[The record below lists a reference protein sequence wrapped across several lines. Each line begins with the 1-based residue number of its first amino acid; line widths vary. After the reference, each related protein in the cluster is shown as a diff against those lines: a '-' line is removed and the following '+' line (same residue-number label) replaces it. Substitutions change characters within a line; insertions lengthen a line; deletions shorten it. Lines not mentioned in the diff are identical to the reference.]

1 MARGNHPSTK
11 AFADFIQSEMT
22 DMRKKGIFVVLPY
35 SLVRHLPALRLSPL
49 GCVPQRERRP
59 RIINDYT
66 FSGVNPETLK
76 MAPLESMQWG
86 RTLQRVLWYVFYAD
100 NRHGPVLLSKTD
112 LSDGFYQLH
121 LTPTGALKL
130 AVPFTSMSGKPMVA
144 IPTRLPIGW
153 TESPPAFSAVT
164 ETIADLINSSL
175 ETDMAIPKAHP
186 MEASASMHVPLD
198 HPTAQDEFPIRKTGP
213 VPLPL
218 AYVDVYVDDF
228 IKLAQGWNNA
238 LRVRRHTFHTIDKVF
253 RPNDEMDLNRK
264 QPISQKKL
272 LQGDDAWSTE
282 KLILGW
288 LINSATKTISL
299 PQHRKD
305 RLDSLL
311 AKMLRRKRVS
321 TKDWQRLLGELR
333 SMQIAL
339 PGSAGCFSFLQNA
352 LAPNKKRVKIT
363 PAVQDQLLDFQW
375 LADNL
380 AQRPTHLAE
389 VVPTPPIYFAA
400 MDASKAG
407 MGGVWFPPIHPLPPF
422 SIQPPAS
429 ARLKHPI
436 LWRSPFPASIQ
447 SQLVSTDNP
456 HGKITNSD
464 LELAG
469 SIAHDDV
476 LCNALP
482 STPHVSTCSFSDN
495 TPAVAWKGKG
505 STSTD
510 GPAAYLLQTAALH
523 RRHHRYRNEMNF
535 IPGSLNTMADDCS
548 RLWSLTNSQLIDH
561 FNTHYPQPLTWKMS
575 HLTNEMSSALTLN
588 LQRKRSQPA
597 SFLLTRRKPSLH
609 GRFGSRSALPLTS
622 TPIFRQ
628 WPTLLRSS
636 KFLDCAGEMDASR
649 PVATPTE
656 LARLRTPSA
665 WSARG
670 FPAWGPKTPGLT
682 TLANRTFV

>member
-1 MARGNHPSTK
+1 MRRREVFSNVEIRKINTLGEFIELDHNFYISHGSWNELFHRIKGRSNFSSHLKRLHHQAKPFLLRYARHGVPVLLHTEPWSLERKDSAMARGNHPSTK

-130 AVPFTSMSGKPMVA
+130 AVPFPSMSGKPMVA
-144 IPTRLPIGW
+144 IPTRLPMGW

-198 HPTAQDEFPIRKTGP
+198 HPTAQDEFPIRETGP

-218 AYVDVYVDDF
+218 AYVDVYVNDF

-264 QPISQKKL
+264 QPISQKEL

-288 LINSATKTISL
+288 LINSATKTILL

-352 LAPNKKRVKIT
+352 LDPNKK
-363 PAVQDQLLDFQW
+363 
-375 LADNL
+375 
-380 AQRPTHLAE
+380 
-389 VVPTPPIYFAA
+389 
-400 MDASKAG
+400 
-407 MGGVWFPPIHPLPPF
+407 
-422 SIQPPAS
+422 
-429 ARLKHPI
+429 
-436 LWRSPFPASIQ
+436 
-447 SQLVSTDNP
+447 
-456 HGKITNSD
+456 
-464 LELAG
+464 
-469 SIAHDDV
+469 
-476 LCNALP
+476 
-482 STPHVSTCSFSDN
+482 
-495 TPAVAWKGKG
+495 
-505 STSTD
+505 
-510 GPAAYLLQTAALH
+510 
-523 RRHHRYRNEMNF
+523 
-535 IPGSLNTMADDCS
+535 
-548 RLWSLTNSQLIDH
+548 
-561 FNTHYPQPLTWKMS
+561 
-575 HLTNEMSSALTLN
+575 
-588 LQRKRSQPA
+588 
-597 SFLLTRRKPSLH
+597 
-609 GRFGSRSALPLTS
+609 
-622 TPIFRQ
+622 
-628 WPTLLRSS
+628 
-636 KFLDCAGEMDASR
+636 
-649 PVATPTE
+649 
-656 LARLRTPSA
+656 
-665 WSARG
+665 
-670 FPAWGPKTPGLT
+670 
-682 TLANRTFV
+682 